1 MYSCIKFL
9 NSSAYKTI
17 EKNKMRQMDDILLR
31 IEGKD
36 FIISSNELIDS
47 DFGEVDESVEKRS
60 SFE

>member
-1 MYSCIKFL
+1 MGK
-9 NSSAYKTI
+9 
-17 EKNKMRQMDDILLR
+17 MDDILLR